1 MVTRGLGTEVHKKYE
16 ADVKE
21 SLIKFW
27 LDHLAEDNTLC
38 PQKKSSVCILAI
50 TSSNLSKIQK
60 VTTVLKSA
68 FSQLFKTVLTFDF
81 WPSRS

>member
-38 PQKKSSVCILAI
+38 PQKKSVCILI
-50 TSSNLSKIQK
+50 
-60 VTTVLKSA
+60 
-68 FSQLFKTVLTFDF
+68 
-81 WPSRS
+81 RSFIVYYIMPI